1 MVELVSEKK
10 SGGIDRLGYL
20 FERFPSFTQTFC
32 AREIAELYL
41 QGVRPPVFSIRQPK
55 DDRPLGIPLENI
67 PVFYL
72 PDTNSLEFK
81 LKTKL
86 ISPQLTK
93 AWSGSGDLRDKSR
106 FREALYLGSRLRKAG
121 VTHLHVHFAG
131 LASRTAWWIKRLF
144 GIPYSFTGHAND
156 IFCPKPDQRTTLKD
170 LIDAASFVVTVS
182 DYSAG
187 RLRRDFPNAKIFRV
201 YNGLDLSLFRRA
213 TPKANPLKMISV
225 GRLIEKKGF
234 PYLIEACDQL
244 RTHETPF
251 TCEIIGDGPDREQ
264 LEQLIRSLNLEGQV
278 RLLGPKT
285 QPEII
290 ELLAQSSLFVFP
302 AIHDRSG
309 DTDNLPTVL
318 IEAMASGLPIVATN
332 IAGIPEIV
340 RPEENGL
347 LVPEKDSGELGIAIQ
362 KLQTHPEHLQEYG
375 AKSVSL
381 AEKHFS
387 LSNTVAQLAQIFDGH
402 AKNSP

>member
-1 MVELVSEKK
+1 MT
-10 SGGIDRLGYL
+10 DRRIGPNRLAYL

-32 AREIAELYL
+32 AREIAELYR
-41 QGVRPPVFSIRQPK
+41 QGVTPPVFSIRRPK
-55 DDRPLGIPLENI
+55 DDPPQGISLQNI
-67 PVFYL
+67 PVFYV
-72 PDTNSLEFK
+72 PNTNSLEFK

-86 ISPQLTK
+86 ISPRLTR
-93 AWSGSGDLRDKSR
+93 AWSGSGDLRDKGR
-106 FREALYLGSRLRKAG
+106 FREAIYLGPKLRKAG
-121 VTHLHVHFAG
+121 VSHLHVHFAG

-144 GIPYSFTGHAND
+144 GIHYSFTGHAND

-170 LIDAASFVVTVS
+170 LVDGASFVVTVS
-182 DYSAG
+182 DYSA
-187 RLRRDFPNAKIFRV
+187 RLLRHDFPNAKIFRI
-201 YNGLDLSLFRRA
+201 YNGLDLSLFKRA
-213 TPKANPLKMISV
+213 KPTVEPLKLVSV

-234 PYLIEACDQL
+234 PFLIEACAQL
-244 RTHETPF
+244 RAHEIPF
-251 TCEIIGDGPDREQ
+251 RCEIAGDGPDRQQ
-264 LEQLIRSLNLEGQV
+264 LEQLIRLLQLEGLV
-278 RLLGPKT
+278 RLLGPRT
-285 QPEII
+285 QPDVI

-347 LVPEKDSGELGIAIQ
+347 LVSEKDSGELSIAIR
-362 KLQTHPEHLQEYG
+362 KLQARPAQLQEYG
-375 AKSVSL
+375 TRSVSL

-387 LSNTVAQLAQIFDGH
+387 LSNTVTQLAQIFDAY
-402 AKNSP
+402 AK